1 MSSRALSPVVGT
13 ALLVVVTVVL
23 AGTLGAV
30 ALESTSVRP
39 PSHAAVTVSADADA
53 DRLTFVHRAG
63 DSLPVDRLTVVVR
76 VDGTPLAHQPPVP
89 FFAATGFRS
98 GPTGPFNSAANETW
112 DAGERTSVRLAG
124 TNAPLFEPGD
134 SVAVRILLDGR
145 LLVAVR
151 TTAE

>member
-1 MSSRALSPVVGT
+1 VSSRALSPVVGT

-30 ALESTSVRP
+30 ALESTPVRP

-63 DSLPVDRLTVVVR
+63 DSLPVDRLTVAVR

-112 DAGERTSVRLAG
+112 DAGERASVRLAG
-124 TNAPLFEPGD
+124 TNAPLIEQGD

-145 LLVAVR
+145 LLVAAR